1 MARLVV
7 APDGT
12 VRYIYSDDLHA
23 AMAPLGES
31 RIRRASHV
39 EPDEGGGGWLAD
51 MAPVGGPVLGPFA
64 SRREALA
71 REVAWLT
78 DHWIPSAA
86 AQS

>member
-23 AMAPLGES
+23 ALSPLGES
-31 RIRRASHV
+31 TIRRASHV
-39 EPDEGGGGWLAD
+39 EPDEGGGGWAAD
-51 MAPVGGPVLGPFA
+51 MGPVGGPVLGPFA

-71 REVAWLT
+71 REVEWLSG
-78 DHWIPSAA
+78 HGIPTART
-86 AQS
+86 